1 MTIFRVNIDRDEAQV
16 VGIQK
21 KLKKEDPEMAK
32 LVGLYVD
39 TQIALFTMMQKHA
52 KPVIK
57 VSRQLYTAADK
68 RLKELN
74 KDKKKNAEAIKEVT
88 KLRKFA
94 YETTMSLKTD
104 Y

>member
-1 MTIFRVNIDRDEAQV
+1 MTIFRVNIDRDEPQI
-16 VGIQK
+16 VGIK
-21 KLKKEDPEMAK
+21 NKLKKEDPEMVK
-32 LVGLYVD
+32 LIDLYID
-39 TQIALFTMMQKHA
+39 TQTELFKMMQKHA

-57 VSRQLYTAADK
+57 VSRKLYTASDK
-68 RLKELN
+68 KLKELQ

-94 YETTMSLKTD
+94 YDTTNSLKTD